1 MLCLRDVWILVLCL
15 LQIAA
20 ISLFI
25 SGFFPKQIH
34 SLDSENNEQDVNN
47 FLDEC
52 PHDSILRKAL
62 KKQTVAKIVIILID
76 AWQEQFF
83 YRREAMQFLRQLTS
97 DGQAVAFIAHVQT
110 PTVTMPR
117 IKAVTAG
124 VIPSFAD
131 VVMNFASTSITSDNI
146 IDRLND
152 KGYRCTFC
160 GDETWLRLFPN
171 RFDNHSAEVTSFYV
185 NDFKEVDDNVTFCMR
200 SRLENG
206 AADTWDV
213 MILHYLGLDHIGHSL
228 GGTHSE
234 LNNKLIEMDSIIKE
248 IYEKLHKIYGTN
260 FSIIVFGDHGMT
272 EGGSHGGSSE
282 LETHVPIVYV
292 DGRKRRTSNET
303 FYVTS
308 VEQVDI
314 VPTLATLFNVPIPK
328 ESLGVT
334 LLPYITTDR
343 SNLSVLLFVLQNA
356 EQFRKLYRTSN
367 VLNHCISNSYD
378 SLQKHCAM
386 NASVNV
392 DGLIGEC
399 LEELHKI
406 QSQLIHRK
414 TNFDV
419 IQIVIAIGLSF
430 TVSYISAYL
439 VCSTYLYDI
448 YAFQNGDLSTN
459 LAFFAQL
466 LHFAAPFASS
476 LIEEEHDLQ
485 YFFFASCLF
494 VMLLEELHI
503 WLLSHNNRRI
513 RSYNSAKSQK
523 IITILFLLIIHRL
536 CRGYT
541 ESNRRRW
548 ILERNISQSNR
559 IGLLNYYEIFTSIGG
574 SSDMPD
580 IASLLKQFNNLRF
593 ISCSLSLILIGIL
606 LILHYGKRTSHPKLI
621 RFLILVTLFGTFLV
635 HHYKSRVVFLMV
647 FILNV
652 FLLLLL
658 RDLFLSLIVWAVLIM
673 RTYNLPLAV
682 LQLFLGYCLARID
695 ATPFLIIRAIFSSF
709 FYLGNSN
716 NFSTVDIAVGFVG
729 VETYQPIQIAVQIL
743 LSTYS
748 GPLLTA
754 FGWWQYLVEESV
766 TSISLSHKRNSLL
779 CWISSVLQLNMSL
792 CLLSLYIQRYHLFV
806 WSVFAPKF
814 VYEFSHLV
822 LLTVVNILI
831 YIYDKFDL

>member
-1 MLCLRDVWILVLCL
+1 MLCSRNVWILVLCL

-20 ISLFI
+20 VSLFI
-25 SGFFPKQIH
+25 SGFFHKQIH
-34 SLDSENNEQDVNN
+34 LLDSESSEQDVNK

-52 PHDSILRKAL
+52 PHDSILRKAV
-62 KKQTVAKIVIILID
+62 KKQIVAKMVIILID

-83 YRREAMQFLRQLTS
+83 YRRKAMQFLRQLTN

-117 IKAVTAG
+117 IKAITAG

-171 RFDNHSAEVTSFYV
+171 RFDNHSAGVTSFYV

-200 SRLENG
+200 SRLENS

-234 LNNKLIEMDSIIKE
+234 LNNKLIEMDSVIKE
-248 IYEKLHKIYGTN
+248 IYEKLQKVYDTN

-303 FYVTS
+303 FCVAS

-314 VPTLATLFNVPIPK
+314 VPTLATLLNIPIPK

-356 EQFRKLYRTSN
+356 EQFRKLYGTSN
-367 VLNHCISNSYD
+367 VLNHCVSHFYD
-378 SLQKHCAM
+378 SLQKYCAI
-386 NASVNV
+386 NSSVNV

-406 QSQLIHRK
+406 QSQLIHKK

-430 TVSYISAYL
+430 TVSYISSCL
-439 VCSTYLYDI
+439 VGSTYSYDI

-459 LAFFAQL
+459 LALFAQL
-466 LHFAAPFASS
+466 LHFAASFASS

-503 WLLSHNNRRI
+503 WLFSHNNRRI

-523 IITILFLLIIHRL
+523 IITILFSLIIHRL
-536 CRGYT
+536 CRSYT

-559 IGLLNYYEIFTSIGG
+559 IGFLNYYEIFTSIGG

-593 ISCSLSLILIGIL
+593 ISCSLSLILIGTL
-606 LILHYGKRTSHPKLI
+606 LILYYGKRTSHPKLI
-621 RFLILVTLFGTFLV
+621 RFLILAILFGTFLV
-635 HHYKSRVVFLMV
+635 HHYKSQVVFLMV

-658 RDLFLSLIVWAVLIM
+658 RDLSLSLIVWAVLIM

-695 ATPFLIIRAIFSSF
+695 ATPLLIIRAIFSSF
-709 FYLGNSN
+709 FYL
-716 NFSTVDIAVGFVG
+716 A
-729 VETYQPIQIAVQIL
+729 
-743 LSTYS
+743 
-748 GPLLTA
+748 
-754 FGWWQYLVEESV
+754 
-766 TSISLSHKRNSLL
+766 SI
-779 CWISSVLQLNMSL
+779 
-792 CLLSLYIQRYHLFV
+792 CLFFH
-806 WSVFAPKF
+806 
-814 VYEFSHLV
+814 
-822 LLTVVNILI
+822 T
-831 YIYDKFDL
+831 